1 MEKTKNI
8 VLDAAR
14 ARSLRAQACLAS
26 HAARDRSNPVKRHGG
41 HRAPGRRAVDR
52 TSRPS
57 PRGHRTGRARGY
69 RQRGGLTS
77 KYLPKYIDTSAQRK
91 RFQGKVS
98 DTDDTRPATCVRP
111 AIPGWKRQV
120 VGRFG
125 SNGKTRAGTGNPGE
139 MRQPP
144 ITRRTDKSA
153 IYIKSII
160 PK

>member
-57 PRGHRTGRARGY
+57 PRGHGTGRARGY
-69 RQRGGLTS
+69 RQRGGLMS
-77 KYLPKYIDTSAQRK
+77 KYLQKYIDTSAQRK

-98 DTDDTRPATCVRP
+98 DTDDTRPAKSFDR
-111 AIPGWKRQV
+111 
-120 VGRFG
+120 RF
-125 SNGKTRAGTGNPGE
+125 RAGNARWRGDSGMTGKRAPALE
-139 MRQPP
+139 IRA
-144 ITRRTDKSA
+144 K
-153 IYIKSII
+153 
-160 PK
+160 